1 MRILV
6 NDYAGHPFELQLSRE
21 LARRGHTVL
30 HTYFAAYQTPK
41 GRVDDDS
48 TANGLLTI
56 EAVDIRQKFSQHS
69 AISRRSADRAYG
81 RELSRK
87 VARFQPDV
95 VISANTP
102 LDAQQLLMSATR
114 KQGAKFIFWMQDL
127 LSSAVEFVLRKKGV
141 PFAALAGKLYS
152 HLERRLLRK
161 SDAIVCIAPEFR
173 DPLRKWGLNDE
184 MIFVI
189 ENWAPLEEISPQ
201 PRDTAFSREQGL
213 DGKFCFMYSGTLGM
227 KHKPELLLKMAQHF
241 GDRPDVMTVVI
252 AQGAGADWLRETAGK
267 LSLKSLRILPFQPYE
282 RHAEILASSD
292 VLVTLLDS
300 ECGSFAVP
308 SKLLAYMCAARPLLV
323 AAPPGNL
330 ASRIVRCADAGLAA
344 PATTVGFLEAADKL
358 LSDPGRLPE
367 YSANA
372 RAYAEKTFYI
382 DHICEEFLDV
392 IAYAVRG
399 GREVETEVSPS
410 QQVMKPLRGVN
421 GVDSE
426 RLSPLVADNFQL
438 RRVK

>member
-21 LARRGHTVL
+21 LARRGHTLL

-48 TANGLLTI
+48 VATGLLTI
-56 EAVDIRQKFSQHS
+56 EAVDIKQAFSSHS
-69 AISRRSADRAYG
+69 VISRRSADRAYG
-81 RELSRK
+81 RELCHK
-87 VARFQPDV
+87 VARFRPDV

-102 LDAQQLLMSATR
+102 LDAQQKLMTATR

-152 HLERRLLRK
+152 RLERRLLRE

-173 DPLRKWGLNDE
+173 EGLRKWGLDDE

-189 ENWAPLEEISPQ
+189 ENWAPLDEISPQ
-201 PRDTAFSREQGL
+201 PRDTAFSNEQGL

-227 KHKPELLLKMAQHF
+227 KHKPELLLEMAQHF
-241 GDRPDVMTVVI
+241 DDRPDVVTVVI

-267 LSLKSLRILPFQPYE
+267 MSLKSLRILPFQPYE

-292 VLVTLLDS
+292 VLITLLDS
-300 ECGSFAVP
+300 ECGRFAVP

-323 AAPPGNL
+323 AAPPDNL
-330 ASRIVRCADAGLAA
+330 ASRIVRSANAGLAV
-344 PATTVGFLEAADKL
+344 PATTAGFLESADQL
-358 LSDPGRLPE
+358 LSDPGRLSE

-372 RAYAEKTFYI
+372 RAYAEKTFCI
-382 DHICEEFLDV
+382 DHICAEFLDV
-392 IAYAVRG
+392 IDYAVRG
-399 GREVETEVSPS
+399 REEAETGVSVSPS
-410 QQVMKPLRGVN
+410 PQLLRRSK

-426 RLSPLVADNFQL
+426 RITPLAADNFQL

>member
-21 LARRGHTVL
+21 LARRGHTIL
-30 HTYFAAYQTPK
+30 HTYFGAYQTPK
-41 GRVDDDS
+41 GRVGDDS
-48 TANGLLTI
+48 AANGLLKI
-56 EAVDIRQKFSQHS
+56 EAVDIKQEFSQHS

-81 RELSRK
+81 RELSSK

-102 LDAQQLLMSATR
+102 LDAQQLLMRATR

-141 PFAALAGKLYS
+141 PLAGLAGKLYS

-173 DPLRKWGLNDE
+173 DRLRKWGLNDE

-189 ENWAPLEEISPQ
+189 ENWAPLEEIYPQ
-201 PRDTAFSREQGL
+201 PRDTAFSKEQGL

-241 GDRPDVMTVVI
+241 SDRPDVVTVVI

-267 LSLKSLRILPFQPYE
+267 LSLNSLRILPFQPYE

-292 VLVTLLDS
+292 VLITLLDT

-308 SKLLAYMCAARPLLV
+308 SKLLAYMCAARTLLV

-330 ASRIVRCADAGLAA
+330 ASRIVRSADAGLAV
-344 PATTVGFLEAADKL
+344 PATTVDFLEAANNL
-358 LSDPGRLPE
+358 LSDPGRRTE
-367 YSANA
+367 YSAHA

-382 DHICEEFLDV
+382 DHICQNFLDV

-399 GREVETEVSPS
+399 GQNPETPS
-410 QQVMKPLRGVN
+410 QQVMKPLRGLN
-421 GVDSE
+421 GVAPE
-426 RLSPLVADNFQL
+426 QLHPLATDNLQL